1 MNRKLIALNVPEP
14 VIREM
19 NIRKPADERGV
30 YFEEPEVTFSKPIMS
45 LVVYV
50 LCTVVCW
57 TDSDYVTAA

>member
-50 LCTVVCW
+50 LCTIVCW